1 MKNLLQGVLLI
12 RRLREVRAYLGFQRV
27 KPGPAE
33 KTVRPDVA
41 KSENWLPA
49 SEVFGEGFVL
59 ALNFG
64 ALERW
69 LEHLPESE
77 VAVLKSLDQ
86 KRRDENFWFLPEV
99 DPAFIAVHTLSHLL
113 LRQVTFDCGYSS
125 SSLRERIYFDRAKR
139 YAGVMIYTADGDSEG
154 SLGGLVRQG
163 KSDRL
168 IASLTEAMEQGR
180 WCSSDPVC
188 SESAGQGLG
197 GFNHAACHACSL
209 LAETSCTC
217 ANTLLD
223 RRMLADPGWGL
234 LRSVGGEE

>member
-1 MKNLLQGVLLI
+1 MRV
-12 RRLREVRAYLGFQRV
+12 YLGFQRV
-27 KPGPAE
+27 KPGPADR
-33 KTVRPDVA
+33 TVRPDVA
-41 KSENWLPA
+41 KPENWLPA

-69 LEHLPESE
+69 IEQLPESE
-77 VAVLKSLDQ
+77 ASALKSLDQ
-86 KRRDENFWFLPEV
+86 KRLDENFWFLPEV

-125 SSLRERIYFDRAKR
+125 SSLRERIYFDRKNR

-163 KSDRL
+163 RSDRL
-168 IASLTEAMEQGR
+168 IASLTEAVEKGR

-223 RRMLADPGWGL
+223 RRMLTDPVWGL
-234 LRSVGGEE
+234 LRSVGGEG